1 MKNNILTFVVL
12 ILLTFTGYSQTL
24 DKKSLCKKWHLEKYE
39 HNWID
44 YAPEEKEQND
54 YIFLHKNMTY
64 ESVSEGE
71 KTSGTWKLNK
81 NQNFFI
87 LYDKKGNGLKF
98 MIIELST
105 SKMVFNLAIK
115 DMEEID
121 IHYTTKKNGN
131 Y

>member
-1 MKNNILTFVVL
+1 
-12 ILLTFTGYSQTL
+12 
-24 DKKSLCKKWHLEKYE
+24 
-39 HNWID
+39 
-44 YAPEEKEQND
+44 
-54 YIFLHKNMTY
+54 MTY